1 MPGYFAAIGTF
12 LLAAFIIYLSYIC
25 SKYLGRGLAK
35 NGSSRYMRLVDQMV
49 VGQNRTLVIVQAGSQ
64 YLLLGITQEQI
75 QILAEIPEEDLIPL
89 SAEGGENPLDFG
101 QILAKLGKKRMTAWC
116 DAGSEEVRLWITT
129 HLWIIMRL

>member
-75 QILAEIPEEDLIPL
+75 QILAEIPEEDLIPHP
-89 SAEGGENPLDFG
+89 AEGGENPLDFG
-101 QILAKLGKKRMTAWC
+101 QILAKLGKKKDDSM
-116 DAGSEEVRLWITT
+116 V
-129 HLWIIMRL
+129 

>member
-64 YLLLGITQEQI
+64 YLLLGKIGR
-75 QILAEIPEEDLIPL
+75 AH
-89 SAEGGENPLDFG
+89 
-101 QILAKLGKKRMTAWC
+101 
-116 DAGSEEVRLWITT
+116 V
-129 HLWIIMRL
+129 